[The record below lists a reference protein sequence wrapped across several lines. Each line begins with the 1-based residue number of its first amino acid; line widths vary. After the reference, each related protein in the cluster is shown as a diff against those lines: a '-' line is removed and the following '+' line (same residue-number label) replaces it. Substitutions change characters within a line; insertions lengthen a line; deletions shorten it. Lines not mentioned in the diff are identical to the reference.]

1 MLVFKNSFLLFFLI
15 NTIIFSQEINCR
27 VSLNYSS
34 IPSANKEMFNSMRQ
48 SINEFMNTTKWTN
61 DIFSNE
67 ERIDCTILIRINQ
80 QISTD
85 EFTGTISVQ
94 SSRPIFKSTYNS
106 PVINLVDD
114 QFRFKYVEFEPLEFN
129 ENTHLSNLTSVLA
142 YYAYIIIGLD
152 YDSFSL
158 NGGDKY
164 FIKAQK
170 IVNNAQN
177 DNNASGWKSFEG
189 SKNRY
194 WLVENLLNPDFENMR
209 NSFYKY
215 HREGMDNFTE
225 KPDMVRETIADALI
239 KLLDVYN
246 QRPKSYFVQLFFDSK
261 TDEIINIFSQGTL
274 MQANQLVNVLTRISP
289 KNSDKW
295 QKILIGN

>member
-1 MLVFKNSFLLFFLI
+1 MILFKKPFFFFLFFSCV
-15 NTIIFSQEINCR
+15 TFAQEINCR

-34 IPSANKEMFNSMRQ
+34 VPSANREMFNSMRQ

-61 DIFSNE
+61 DVFSNE

-85 EFTGTISVQ
+85 EFSGTISIQ

-129 ENTHLSNLTSVLA
+129 ENTHISNLTSVLA
-142 YYAYIIIGLD
+142 YYAYMIIGLD

-164 FIKAQK
+164 FLKAQK

-189 SKNRY
+189 S
-194 WLVENLLNPDFENMR
+194 
-209 NSFYKY
+209 
-215 HREGMDNFTE
+215 
-225 KPDMVRETIADALI
+225 
-239 KLLDVYN
+239 
-246 QRPKSYFVQLFFDSK
+246 
-261 TDEIINIFSQGTL
+261 
-274 MQANQLVNVLTRISP
+274 
-289 KNSDKW
+289 
-295 QKILIGN
+295 

>member
-1 MLVFKNSFLLFFLI
+1 MSSKYIFLLFISF
-15 NTIIFSQEINCR
+15 NSFVFSQEINCR

-34 IPSANKEMFNSMRQ
+34 IPSANREMFNSMRQ
-48 SINEFMNTTKWTN
+48 SINEFINTTKWTN
-61 DIFSNE
+61 DVYSNE

-85 EFTGTISVQ
+85 EFSGTISVQ

-114 QFRFKYVEFEPLEFN
+114 QFKFKYVEFEPLEFN
-129 ENTHLSNLTSVLA
+129 ENTYTSNLTSVLA
-142 YYAYIIIGLD
+142 YYVYLILGFD

-164 FIKAQK
+164 FLKAQK
-170 IVNNAQN
+170 IVSNAQN
-177 DNNASGWKSFEG
+177 DNNVSGWKSFEG

-194 WLVENLLNPDFENMR
+194 WLVENLLNPDFTNMR
-209 NSFYKY
+209 ASFFSY

-225 KPDMVRETIADALI
+225 KPDLVRENIADALI

-246 QRPKSYFVQLFFDSK
+246 QRPKSYLIQLFFDSK
-261 TDEIINIFSQGTL
+261 TDEIVSIFSQGTL
-274 MQANQLVNVLTRISP
+274 MEANQLVNVLTRMSP
-289 KNSDKW
+289 KNADKW
-295 QKILIGN
+295 QKILTSN

>member
-1 MLVFKNSFLLFFLI
+1 MLIFKKIFFFSILCSTLI
-15 NTIIFSQEINCR
+15 FAQEINCR

-34 IPSANKEMFNSMRQ
+34 VPSANREMFNSMRQ

-61 DIFSNE
+61 DVFSNE

-80 QISTD
+80 QVSTD

-106 PVINLVDD
+106 PLINLVDD

-129 ENTHLSNLTSVLA
+129 QNTHMSNLTSVLA

-164 FIKAQK
+164 FLKAQK

-209 NSFYKY
+209 SSFFKY

-225 KPDMVRETIADALI
+225 KLDIVRENIADALI

-246 QRPKSYFVQLFFDSK
+246 QRPKSYFIQLFFDSK
-261 TDEIINIFSQGTL
+261 TSEIVNIFSQGTL

-289 KNSDKW
+289 KNADQW
-295 QKILIGN
+295 QRILTTN

>member
-1 MLVFKNSFLLFFLI
+1 MSLKYIFLLFISF
-15 NTIIFSQEINCR
+15 NSFVFSQEINCR

-34 IPSANKEMFNSMRQ
+34 IPSANREMFNSMRQ
-48 SINEFMNTTKWTN
+48 SINEFINTTKWTN
-61 DIFSNE
+61 DVYSNE

-85 EFTGTISVQ
+85 EFSGTISVQ

-114 QFRFKYVEFEPLEFN
+114 QFKFKYVEFEPLEFN
-129 ENTHLSNLTSVLA
+129 ENTYTSNLTSVLA
-142 YYAYIIIGLD
+142 YYVYLILGFD

-164 FIKAQK
+164 FLKAQK
-170 IVNNAQN
+170 IVSNAQN
-177 DNNASGWKSFEG
+177 DNNVSGWKSFEG

-194 WLVENLLNPDFENMR
+194 WLVENLLNPDFTNMR
-209 NSFYKY
+209 ASFFSY

-225 KPDMVRETIADALI
+225 KPDLVRENIADALI

-246 QRPKSYFVQLFFDSK
+246 QRPKSYLIQLFLILKLMKLLVFFSRYFNGSK
-261 TDEIINIFSQGTL
+261 S
-274 MQANQLVNVLTRISP
+274 
-289 KNSDKW
+289 
-295 QKILIGN
+295 IGKCSY